1 MKKISYQY
9 CVKSNHGTED
19 HPAYVDTFLG
29 KTLVCRTAEEYE
41 QGIQTAKQEAYKGK
55 YTVEDVP
62 DPVPV
67 APRNITAGEY
77 FTIDGV
83 LYKATDNIPNGEP
96 IITGQNANETTIEE
110 QLAEL
115 AKGE

>member
-1 MKKISYQY
+1 MKILKYNL
-9 CVKSNHGTED
+9 CTLVNHGTE
-19 HPAYVDTFLG
+19 
-29 KTLVCRTAEEYE
+29 EEPKFVE
-41 QGIQTAKQEAYKGK
+41 VLFPVVMDWNEVNEELAKREAYKGE
-55 YTVEDVP
+55 YTVEEVP

-67 APRNITAGEY
+67 APRNITSGEY

-96 IITGQNANETTIEE
+96 IITGQNAIETTVEE

-115 AKGE
+115 TRGV

>member
-1 MKKISYQY
+1 MTKIIKYKFLS
-9 CVKSNHGTED
+9 CEINHGTEENPD
-19 HPAYVDTFLG
+19 IKQIFLEKSMG
-29 KTLVCRTAEEYE
+29 WSETNEE
-41 QGIQTAKQEAYKGK
+41 IAKHEAYNGV
-55 YTVEDVP
+55 YTVEEVP

-83 LYKATDNIPNGEP
+83 LYKATDNIPNSEP
-96 IITGQNANETTIEE
+96 IITGQNAIETTVEE

-115 AKGE
+115 TRGV